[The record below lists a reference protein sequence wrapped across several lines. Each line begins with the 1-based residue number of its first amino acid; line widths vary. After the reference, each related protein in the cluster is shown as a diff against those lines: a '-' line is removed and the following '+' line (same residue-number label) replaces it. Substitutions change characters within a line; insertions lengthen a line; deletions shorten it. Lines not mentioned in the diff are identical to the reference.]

1 MDNIHRKITR
11 DEAINQQPEE
21 YQRGYYDGYHKGY
34 SDKQSAVNKAKKAV
48 AEEWKAKLESKELT
62 SVYPFSMIYE
72 VLSLDGDVMLSA
84 EAINK
89 VLNDTLNERER
100 RCLEMRYRDNMT
112 LDECGTVMGVTRARI
127 RQITAKAERKLRH
140 PSRVKAMEVIPKADY
155 IELDMKY
162 QKLLSDYESLK
173 KRLEEAE
180 GKTVEEVKKE
190 MTVRDKPIEHMD
202 LSVRSYNCLR
212 RANCKT
218 VGDVA
223 DIARTDNIYR
233 VRNLGKRSLE
243 EIRSKLTEMGL

>member
-1 MDNIHRKITR
+1 MLKVISRE
-11 DEAINQQPEE
+11 EAINRQPEE

-62 SVYPFSMIYE
+62 SVYPFSMIYD
-72 VLSLDGDVMLSA
+72 VLSVDGDIMLSA

-112 LDECGTVMGVTRARI
+112 LDECGTVMGVTRERV

-162 QKLLSDYESLK
+162 QVLLTDYESLK
-173 KRLEEAE
+173 QRLEEIE
-180 GKTVEEVKKE
+180 GKPVEEVQKE
-190 MTVRDKPIEHMD
+190 ISIRDKSIKCMD

-212 RANCKT
+212 RANCNT
-218 VGDVA
+218 IGDVA
-223 DIARTDNIYR
+223 DIANTDNIYR
-233 VRNLGKRSLE
+233 IRNLGRRSVE
-243 EIRSKLTEMGL
+243 EIRARLTEMGL